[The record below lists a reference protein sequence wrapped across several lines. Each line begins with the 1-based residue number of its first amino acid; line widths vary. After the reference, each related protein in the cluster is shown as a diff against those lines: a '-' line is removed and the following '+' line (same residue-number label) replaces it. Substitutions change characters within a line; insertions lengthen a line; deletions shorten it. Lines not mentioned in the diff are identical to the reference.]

1 MLFFKPCM
9 PNKSF
14 SYLLNV
20 KSSNLVFLKAY
31 NKESDDIIIIF
42 TDQNGRVL
50 ESGDKINL
58 ILPINK

>member
-1 MLFFKPCM
+1 M